1 MALFWASSHA
11 SKINSLASM
20 CAIMRS
26 MCDMCVY
33 LVCSVCT
40 GMFQKVSLQSGVS
53 CVTVLV
59 ISDALKD
66 ASESLRMA
74 LLQRDKAHL

>member
-1 MALFWASSHA
+1 MR
-11 SKINSLASM
+11 SLRSM

-26 MCDMCVY
+26 ICDMCVPRVFR
-33 LVCSVCT
+33 VCSVCT

-59 ISDALKD
+59 IGDAVNRC
-66 ASESLRMA
+66 LREP
-74 LLQRDKAHL
+74 QNGFITERQGIP